1 MERIA
6 EGVHRLGSQLVN
18 WYLVEDGE
26 RLTVVD
32 AGMPR
37 YRGQLDNALA
47 ELGRSLSDVEAI
59 VLTHAHPDHTGFAEA
74 LRAEPGVPVLVHEAD
89 AKMAR
94 TAKVPLGERGL
105 LPYLANPA
113 FWKLMGHMATNGIRP
128 RKIAEVTTFADGQ
141 TLDVPGRPHV
151 VHAPGHSRGS
161 CAFHL
166 ADRGV
171 LLTGDILC
179 SRNPMTGRDGP
190 QIMPGSFTRDIG
202 QALES
207 LGRIENLEA
216 GVLGF
221 GHGNPWTEGAASA
234 VARARELGP
243 S

>member
-18 WYLVEDGE
+18 WYLVEDGD

-37 YRGQLDNALA
+37 YRGQVDEALTQ
-47 ELGRSLSDVEAI
+47 LGRSLSDIEAI
-59 VLTHAHPDHTGFAEA
+59 VLTHAHPDHVGFAEA
-74 LRAEPGVPVLVHEAD
+74 LRAETGVRVLVHEAD
-89 AKMAR
+89 AEMAR
-94 TAKVPLGERGL
+94 TAKAPLGERGL
-105 LPYLANPA
+105 LPYLAKPA
-113 FWKLMGHMATNGIRP
+113 FWKLMGHMAANGARP
-128 RKIAEVTTFADGQ
+128 RKVAEVTTFAGGE
-141 TLDVPGRPHV
+141 TLDVPGQPHV
-151 VHAPGHSRGS
+151 VHAPGHSPGC

-171 LLTGDILC
+171 LLTGDVLC

-190 QIMPGSFTRDIG
+190 QILPGSFTVDVG

-207 LGRIENLEA
+207 LGRIEALDA

-221 GHGNPWTEGAASA
+221 GHGDPWTEGAASA